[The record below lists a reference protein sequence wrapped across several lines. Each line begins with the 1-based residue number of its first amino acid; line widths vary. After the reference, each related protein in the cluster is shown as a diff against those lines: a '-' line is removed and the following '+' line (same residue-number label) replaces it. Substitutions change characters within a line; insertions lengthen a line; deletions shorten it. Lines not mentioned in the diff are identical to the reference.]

1 MKEDKILV
9 PIDLIEAVA
18 HIGVDFGFGKYEL
31 EQSHIDTA
39 RKLIEEHKLQDRE
52 NFVDVSKHNHLLDD

>member
-1 MKEDKILV
+1 MKEDKILA

-39 RKLIEEHKLQDRE
+39 RKLIEEHKEQKNE
-52 NFVDVSKHNHLLDD
+52 QCNQV